1 VGILEQRLKI
11 CEFCGDEE
19 KTETCAGC
27 LTHLRIC
34 EKKMFEMYC
43 TLGGIGLAL
52 ESGAT
57 IENIGGRLQSLRP
70 SQGQREGQEESPK
83 RHSLA

>member
-1 VGILEQRLKI
+1 MKI

-57 IENIGGRLQSLRP
+57 IENIGEIMDGCKVYGPLRANERARKKAL
-70 SQGQREGQEESPK
+70 SDT
-83 RHSLA
+83 L